1 MPVDAYCERTGPE
14 FWSEPVNALT
24 NVAFLLAAIAA
35 YRLLAGRRPQPP
47 LVVALVVL
55 LAAIGVGSFTFH
67 TVATSWAAAL
77 DTTPIL
83 LFTLTYVVAFAHHF
97 VGVPLKWAWVAAPL
111 FAGFSVAVN
120 SVVGFGGY
128 VPALVGI
135 AVLAGVMVFY
145 REYRYARWFAGTGAL
160 FAVSLAL
167 RTVDGPWCSA
177 IPLGTHFLWHV
188 LNAAVL
194 YLLVRVAADRAG
206 NRVYAASY
214 PG

>member
-24 NVAFLLAAIAA
+24 NVAFLIAAIAA
-35 YRLLAGRRPQPP
+35 YRLLAGRRPRPP

-83 LFTLTYVVAFAHHF
+83 LFMLTYVVAFAHHF
-97 VGVPLKWAWVAAPL
+97 VGAPLKWAWVAAPL
-111 FAGFSVAVN
+111 FAGFSLAVN

-135 AVLAGVMVFY
+135 AVLAAVMVFY
-145 REYRYARWFAGTGAL
+145 REYRYARWFAGIGAL
-160 FAVSLAL
+160 FAASLAL
-167 RTVDGPWCSA
+167 RTVDEPWCSA

-188 LNAAVL
+188 LNAVVL